1 MQFLKGK
8 RTNIFIDDYCRP
20 AKVFSWRF
28 SMICSFY
35 TFMEKGVGFFIPVYP
50 LVFHHK
56 KSLILTFYCFCQ
68 DGILRFHH
76 KSQSGLMEGANFYVQ
91 ARRFFIQ
98 NLGQF
103 KLLQPLGWLYR
114 SICVLSMQIFISKYK
129 VCTLF
134 KIFTLNCQILQDFN
148 SFDNLKAW
156 KI

>member
-1 MQFLKGK
+1 MAFSKPGDFHLEDFLLHVPVIDKSSLSQYCIFLLGLGKTPWYSDAAHLFTTFKKPFNLMHFLKGK

-20 AKVFSWRF
+20 AKVFSWHF

-76 KSQSGLMEGANFYVQ
+76 KS
-91 ARRFFIQ
+91 
-98 NLGQF
+98 
-103 KLLQPLGWLYR
+103 
-114 SICVLSMQIFISKYK
+114 
-129 VCTLF
+129 
-134 KIFTLNCQILQDFN
+134 
-148 SFDNLKAW
+148 
-156 KI
+156 

>member
-1 MQFLKGK
+1 MHFLKGK

-20 AKVFSWRF
+20 AKVFSWHF

-91 ARRFFIQ
+91 ARRFLFRTLASLNCCSLWVGYI
-98 NLGQF
+98 GQF
-103 KLLQPLGWLYR
+103 VFL
-114 SICVLSMQIFISKYK
+114 
-129 VCTLF
+129 VCRFLF
-134 KIFTLNCQILQDFN
+134 QNIKFAHY
-148 SFDNLKAW
+148 LKFLH
-156 KI
+156 